1 MEMRSR
7 HGEGE
12 IQSNLL
18 KIRTYISK
26 TRINVGKLAFLL
38 KTRGLDHCHHFFF
51 IQSYLIYVFMEYNV
65 AIKYSIIYT
74 YIQYILFKQSNIS
87 ISLHIYLSCV
97 IRIFQFLSYTF
108 KYVKEEFLQ
117 RG

>member
-12 IQSNLL
+12 IQNNLL

-38 KTRGLDHCHHFFF
+38 KTRGLDHCHHFFH
-51 IQSYLIYVFMEYNV
+51 S
-65 AIKYSIIYT
+65 K
-74 YIQYILFKQSNIS
+74 LFN
-87 ISLHIYLSCV
+87 LCV
-97 IRIFQFLSYTF
+97 YGI
-108 KYVKEEFLQ
+108 
-117 RG
+117 